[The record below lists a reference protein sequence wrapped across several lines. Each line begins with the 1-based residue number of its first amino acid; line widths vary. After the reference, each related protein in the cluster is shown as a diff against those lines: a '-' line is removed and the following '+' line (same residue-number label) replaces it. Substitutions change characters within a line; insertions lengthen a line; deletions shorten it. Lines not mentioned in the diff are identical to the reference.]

1 MIGIIDYGVAGNIY
15 NIKKAIQKVEPN
27 VEIITSKE
35 QLKNV
40 DKIILPGVG
49 SFKDAIVELMNKNLF
64 NELKK
69 EIVAKPTLGICLGMQ
84 ILNKIGFEYGV
95 SEGLNIVNGEVREM
109 DVFPLPHVGFN
120 KLNILKSSS
129 ILYGIEDEE
138 FYFMH
143 SFEVINYKNVI
154 ATTTYKNH
162 EFVSVIQ
169 KDNIFGVQFHPEKSR
184 EAGIELFKNFA
195 RI

>member
-1 MIGIIDYGVAGNIY
+1 
-15 NIKKAIQKVEPN
+15 
-27 VEIITSKE
+27 
-35 QLKNV
+35 
-40 DKIILPGVG
+40 
-49 SFKDAIVELMNKNLF
+49 
-64 NELKK
+64 
-69 EIVAKPTLGICLGMQ
+69 
-84 ILNKIGFEYGV
+84 
-95 SEGLNIVNGEVREM
+95 
-109 DVFPLPHVGFN
+109 
-120 KLNILKSSS
+120 
-129 ILYGIEDEE
+129 LYGIEDEE